1 MSDQEAARRRAVG
14 AASTASIAVLEDDD
28 AFREDI
34 LRVGLV
40 RHGFLVETFAHS
52 SELYRRLLSTSFDA
66 IVLDIGLIDEDGLSV
81 ARQLRDVSPLGI
93 VVLTGR
99 HDVKKSV
106 EGFSDAVDVWLSK
119 PVDMD
124 FMTATIDALLRRMRA
139 GSDVLRDQPRG
150 WSVSSNGWHLHAP
163 SGDYVALTQSERCV
177 VERLIAAA
185 GEPVSR
191 AQLIADLGECEH
203 DFDPHRLEML
213 IHRLRRKVAERFD
226 EPFPLN
232 AVRGRGYVLLGT
244 AGNAS
249 H

>member
-1 MSDQEAARRRAVG
+1 M
-14 AASTASIAVLEDDD
+14 LEDDD
-28 AFREDI
+28 AFREHI
-34 LRVGLV
+34 LRAGLV
-40 RHGFLVETFAHS
+40 RHGFSVETFAHS
-52 SELYRRLLSTSFDA
+52 SELYRRMLSTSFDA
-66 IVLDIGLIDEDGLSV
+66 IVLDIGLSDEDGLSV

-106 EGFSDAVDVWLSK
+106 EGLSGAVDVWLSK
-119 PVDMD
+119 PVDME
-124 FMTATIDALLRRMRA
+124 FMTATIDALVRRMRA
-139 GSDVLRDQPRG
+139 GIDAPSGPPSR

-163 SGDYVALTQSERCV
+163 SGDYVVLTQSERCV

-185 GEPVSR
+185 GEPVAR

-213 IHRLRRKVAERFD
+213 IHRLRRKVARQFN
-226 EPFPLN
+226 EPFPLS

-244 AGNAS
+244 AGNPPA
-249 H
+249 